1 MAFNTRYAYW
11 GVKPLYM
18 TEARKTALILPIT
31 ANYAT
36 AVGMNDPMLAVTAG
50 GVERAA
56 TTGAWLGTVLE
67 LFKQP
72 LTTTR
77 LFDHRALTTVQYVP
91 ASDALN
97 SYFALVTTDPTI
109 FFSMQ
114 EDGLVSSL
122 TLANNFCAVN
132 FVYPTACDTVTG
144 QSACMIDSDSMAATI
159 TFPLQVVA
167 PYSNYYD
174 VDVWQYTAITAATAT
189 ALQYGKFIVRNAHSQ
204 FSNMTVS
211 LPFG

>member
-18 TEARKTALILPIT
+18 AEARKTALIFPIT
-31 ANYAT
+31 ANYGT
-36 AVGMNDPMLAVTAG
+36 AVGIYDPMAAVTAG
-50 GVERAA
+50 SLERAA
-56 TTGAWLGTVLE
+56 VTGAWLGTVLE
-67 LFKQP
+67 LFKIP

-77 LFDHRALTTVQYVP
+77 LFDTSKLTPVQYVP

-97 SYFALVTTDPTI
+97 TYVALVTTDHHI
-109 FFSMQ
+109 FYSMQ
-114 EDGLVSSL
+114 EDGLTTSL
-122 TLANNFCAVN
+122 TLANIFSAVN
-132 FVYPTACDTVTG
+132 FVFPTACDTTTG
-144 QSACMIDSDSMAATI
+144 ISACMIDSDSMAATI